1 MPRTTR
7 TDVGEYVYHVLNRA
21 NARVQIFDNDKDYR
35 IFEGILEK
43 AVKKFDMRLLA
54 YCIMPNHWHL
64 ALYPKHD
71 GDLARFTGWLT
82 NTHTRKWHVEKDTI
96 GQGHLYQGR
105 YRSFLCQNDDHFIS
119 LVRYIER
126 NAKRAGLAQRAED
139 WRWSSAWREVNGTA
153 KQKELLSTWPLP
165 RPEDYLNWLNQR
177 EAGDEEEAIKMS
189 IIKSNPY
196 GGESWVSS
204 MVERFRLNQT
214 LRRVGRPKTKN
225 GG

>member
-139 WRWSSAWREVNGTA
+139 WRWSSAWREVNGTV